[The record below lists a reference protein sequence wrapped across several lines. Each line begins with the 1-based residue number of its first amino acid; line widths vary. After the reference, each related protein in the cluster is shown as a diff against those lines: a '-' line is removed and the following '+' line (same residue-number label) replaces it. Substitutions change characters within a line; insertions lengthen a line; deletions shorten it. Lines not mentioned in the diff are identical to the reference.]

1 MHSSYKNNHIKKI
14 IHIDMDSFYASVE
27 IAEKPHL
34 RNRPVAVAGKSGT
47 LKRVCLGQLA
57 EGRVFAKSGTLSR
70 VKAYAGYV
78 YSNSGKKIAFSF
90 SVSGVS
96 GASTTMM

>member
-1 MHSSYKNNHIKKI
+1 M
-14 IHIDMDSFYASVE
+14 E
-27 IAEKPHL
+27 
-34 RNRPVAVAGKSGT
+34 R
-47 LKRVCLGQLA
+47 LKEFILGQLA

-90 SVSGVS
+90 SINNYNCRTSDVVNLFSKTLNALAVY
-96 GASTTMM
+96 